1 MKQRVISAMIGI
13 VICIAGFVLGSV
25 YPLILAIITGIIT
38 VIMVGEFLTAE
49 SLLSELKIS
58 IPSILFAFVMPIM
71 SNSSYIFLPVY
82 LFTLILFTVM
92 IFNYTKISISK
103 LMFAYG
109 GSLLITFGMS
119 SFTYLIYDNFFS
131 IYYIVLA
138 LGIPWCS
145 DAGAYFVG
153 SKIGRHKLCPNISP
167 KKTIEGAVGGI
178 VSGILGSIII
188 SLIFQLFIYATP
200 NVSINYGVIFAI
212 GVANS
217 ILSILGD
224 LTFSLIKRS
233 CKIKDFGNIMPGHGG
248 LCDRFDS
255 VIFTVPLLMFAVNA
269 NLLIKFA

>member
-13 VICIAGFVLGSV
+13 VICIAGFILGSV
-25 YPLILAIITGIIT
+25 YPSVLAVVAGIIA
-38 VIMVGEFLTAE
+38 VIMVGEFLTAK
-49 SLLSELKIS
+49 SLLGEFKIS
-58 IPSILFAFVMPIM
+58 LPSLLFAFIMPIM

-82 LFTLILFTVM
+82 LFTLILFTIT
-92 IFNYTKISISK
+92 IFNHTKISISK

-119 SFTYLIYDNFFS
+119 SLTYLIYDKFFS
-131 IYYIVLA
+131 IYYLVLA

-153 SKIGRHKLCPNISP
+153 CKIGKHKLCPDISP

-178 VSGILGSIII
+178 ISGILGSVII
-188 SLIFQLFIYATP
+188 SLIFQFLIYKTP
-200 NVSINYGVIFAI
+200 NVSINYGVIIAI

-255 VIFTVPLLMFAVNA
+255 VIFTVPLIMFAANA
-269 NLLIKFA
+269 NLLIKFI